1 MSAYESILENVKVD
15 ENTFIEL
22 NNGQKKQLLF

>member
-15 ENTFIEL
+15 ENKFIEL
-22 NNGQKKQLLF
+22 NNGQNKQLLL